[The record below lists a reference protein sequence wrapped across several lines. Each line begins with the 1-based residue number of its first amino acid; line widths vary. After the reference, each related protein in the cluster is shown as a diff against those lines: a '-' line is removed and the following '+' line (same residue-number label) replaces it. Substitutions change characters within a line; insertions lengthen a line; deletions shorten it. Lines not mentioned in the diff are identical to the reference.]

1 MKKTML
7 VLCAAGAMMLVGCA
21 KGHRGGAEMGA
32 VSGECQ
38 KADCC
43 KKDGA
48 CSKDKASMG
57 AVSGE
62 KKDCASKC
70 SSDKASMGAVSGS
83 SCSEKKDCASKCTAK

>member
-1 MKKTML
+1 MKNAML
-7 VLCAAGAMMLVGCA
+7 VLGAVGAMMLVGCA

-32 VSGECQ
+32 VSGECS

-48 CSKDKASMG
+48 CTKDKASPG

-62 KKDCASKC
+62 KKDCCSK
-70 SSDKASMGAVSGS
+70 DKASMGAVSGS
-83 SCSEKKDCASKCTAK
+83 SCSEKKDCASKCSAAK